1 MHNQLKI
8 SKITTMKDEK
18 ELVTYCGEEVELL
31 EITNSNQA
39 LIRFENGREDEVPLK
54 TIKF

>member
-1 MHNQLKI
+1 
-8 SKITTMKDEK
+8 MKEQK
-18 ELVTYCGEEVELL
+18 EYVQYCGEEVELL
-31 EITNSNQA
+31 EITHNNQA

>member
-1 MHNQLKI
+1 MQ
-8 SKITTMKDEK
+8 DEK

-31 EITNSNQA
+31 EITHNNQA